1 MTFTIAWP
9 NGTRTNKKM
18 RTMRELDDFVSA
30 QYKLGLDVELWPT
43 DEGPMLIIGDALF
56 AEQRAVVG

>member
-18 RTMRELDDFVSA
+18 STMRELDDFVSE
-30 QYKLGLDVELWPT
+30 QHKLGLEVELWPT
-43 DEGPMLIIGDALF
+43 DDGPMLIIGDALF
-56 AEQRAVVG
+56 AEQRARVA